1 MMRIKKLEE
10 LSQKY
15 NNSCIIISGD
25 PNVYY
30 FSNYKG
36 AGSII
41 YCDGVATLLAP
52 LLEENRAREI
62 SGLDVKIYY
71 PSNIANGILVGSLS
85 DILPKLITK
94 NTVAL
99 DINWSTVN
107 VYRLLSSK
115 YNLIDISKDISEMRS
130 IKDDEELEKIKK
142 SGEITSE
149 AMKVSMEK
157 ILEGEIT
164 EKQLSGII
172 DYTMKASG
180 AEDYAFPSIVA
191 AGKNSSF
198 PHHIPTDKKILENDN
213 VVVDIGAKF
222 DGYCFD
228 STRTF
233 NVKGE
238 VRKIYEI
245 ILEAQLEAIDAV
257 TSGVNASEIDKTAR
271 KVIEKYGYGR
281 YFVHST
287 GHGVGIEV
295 HESPYISFNS
305 NDVLK
310 KNMVITVEPGIYIKD
325 KFGVRI
331 EDTLI
336 VTNGKPEVLETSYKL
351 L

>member
-1 MMRIKKLEE
+1 MMRIKKLHEISE
-10 LSQKY
+10 KY
-15 NNSCIIISGD
+15 NNTCIIISGD
-25 PNVYY
+25 SNIYY
-30 FSNYKG
+30 LTGYEG
-36 AGSII
+36 AGIII

-52 LLEENRAREI
+52 LLEENRAKEVN
-62 SGLDVKIYY
+62 GLDVKIYY
-71 PSNIANGILVGSLS
+71 PSNIASGILVGSVS
-85 DILPKLITK
+85 EIIPKFITR
-94 NTVAL
+94 NSVAL
-99 DINWSTVN
+99 DVNWSN
-107 VYRLLSSK
+107 IGIYKILSSK
-115 YNLIDISKDISEMRS
+115 YNLIDISNDISEMRS
-130 IKDDEELEKIKK
+130 IKDDDELEKIKK
-142 SGEITSE
+142 AGEITSE
-149 AMKVSMEK
+149 AMKVSMDK

-191 AGKNSSF
+191 AGKNSAF
-198 PHHIPTDKKILENDN
+198 PHHIPTDKKILENED
-213 VVVDIGAKF
+213 VVIDIGAKF

-238 VRKIYEI
+238 VKKIYEI
-245 ILEAQLEAIDAV
+245 VLEAQLEAIDAV
-257 TSGVNASEIDKTAR
+257 TSGMSAAEIDKIAR

-310 KNMVITVEPGIYIKD
+310 KNMVITVEPGIYLKD

-331 EDTLI
+331 EDTLV
-336 VTNGKPEVLETSYKL
+336 VTNGKPEVLETAYKL

>member
-1 MMRIKKLEE
+1 MRIKKLHEISE
-10 LSQKY
+10 KY
-15 NNSCIIISGD
+15 NNTCIIISGD
-25 PNVYY
+25 SNIYY
-30 FSNYKG
+30 LTGYEG
-36 AGSII
+36 AGIII

-52 LLEENRAREI
+52 LLEENRAKEVN
-62 SGLDVKIYY
+62 GLDVKIYY
-71 PSNIANGILVGSLS
+71 PSNIASGILVGSVS
-85 DILPKLITK
+85 EIIPKFITR
-94 NTVAL
+94 NSVAL
-99 DINWSTVN
+99 DVNWSN
-107 VYRLLSSK
+107 IGIYKILSSK
-115 YNLIDISKDISEMRS
+115 YNLIDISNDISEMRS
-130 IKDDEELEKIKK
+130 IKDDDELEKIKK
-142 SGEITSE
+142 AGEITSE
-149 AMKVSMEK
+149 AMKVSMDK

-191 AGKNSSF
+191 AGKNSAF
-198 PHHIPTDKKILENDN
+198 PHHIPTDKKILENED
-213 VVVDIGAKF
+213 VVIDIGAKF

-238 VRKIYEI
+238 VKKIYEI
-245 ILEAQLEAIDAV
+245 VLEAQLEAIDAV
-257 TSGVNASEIDKTAR
+257 TSGMSAAEIDKIAR

-310 KNMVITVEPGIYIKD
+310 KNMVITVEPGIYLKD

-331 EDTLI
+331 EDTLV
-336 VTNGKPEVLETSYKL
+336 VTNGKPEVLETAYKL

>member
-15 NNSCIIISGD
+15 NNSCVIISGD

-30 FSNYKG
+30 FTNYKG
-36 AGSII
+36 SGTII
-41 YCDGVATLLAP
+41 YCDGVATLLVP
-52 LLEENRAREI
+52 LLEENRSREI

-94 NTVAL
+94 STVAL
-99 DINWSTVN
+99 DTNWSTVSI
-107 VYRLLSSK
+107 YKLLSSK

-142 SGEITSE
+142 AGEITSE

-191 AGKNSSF
+191 SGKNSSF

-233 NVKGE
+233 NIKGE
-238 VRKIYEI
+238 IRKIYEI
-245 ILEAQLEAIDAV
+245 VLEAQLEAIDAV

-287 GHGVGIEV
+287 GHVVGIEV

-336 VTNGKPEVLETSYKL
+336 VTNGKPEVLETTYKL